1 MVKPS
6 DILRLSNFFCC
17 RHVASQA
24 APKSLVQLKS
34 LELPEHASRGRGRS
48 IDGDSGGHRLRWYTM
63 GVQALRMFGRYPDDN
78 TMYIYIWYL
87 YIYMIYIYDIYIW
100 YMIYDISI
108 WRILITYWSTYRSYR
123 ILLVRFWRKS
133 RWGRWRPP
141 KILAAT
147 TGTQIPSRII
157 SNHRKTIGKP
167 YVNGLV

>member
-34 LELPEHASRGRGRS
+34 LELPEHASRGRLRS

-78 TMYIYIWYL
+78 TMYIYMISIYIWYTYMIYI
-87 YIYMIYIYDIYIW
+87 YIYMIYDIW
-100 YMIYDISI
+100 YIYLENPYHLLEHLSELSHLVGPVLAEIPV
-108 WRILITYWSTYRSYR
+108 RSMASSKN
-123 ILLVRFWRKS
+123 FGCDDWDAD
-133 RWGRWRPP
+133 P
-141 KILAAT
+141 K
-147 TGTQIPSRII
+147 Q
-157 SNHRKTIGKP
+157 NHLKP
-167 YVNGLV
+167 